1 HLEQLEANGRHRAWR
16 IRVVVERVTGTV
28 VGSVNLKGPPD
39 EEGDIEI
46 GWGITQG
53 WRRRGYAFE
62 AASAVMHWAMS
73 QPGVTSVTAIIA
85 DDNFISQHLA
95 AKLGLARTGRIRR
108 EKPVWWGPAA

>member
-1 HLEQLEANGRHRAWR
+1 MHDERPARIETPRLFLVVLLPQEIRALIDGDTERASQLAGVSFPVGWPEENEAREGLPWHLEQLEANGRHRAWR

-53 WRRRGYAFE
+53 WRR
-62 AASAVMHWAMS
+62 
-73 QPGVTSVTAIIA
+73 
-85 DDNFISQHLA
+85 
-95 AKLGLARTGRIRR
+95 
-108 EKPVWWGPAA
+108 